1 MTDQA
6 NRPGAVLLMVTTAD
20 RAEAERIGEAL
31 VAKRLAARGSV
42 VPMIHSFFHSG
53 GQLQRQHE
61 ALLLLK
67 TSAAKSAEAQAEL
80 RSLHSYENPQILEVP
95 VSGGSAPYIEWLL
108 EEVR

>member
-1 MTDQA
+1 MTGDGSS
-6 NRPGAVLLMVTTAD
+6 PLAVLLLVTTAD
-20 RAEAERIGEAL
+20 RSEAERIGEAL
-31 VAKRLAARGSV
+31 VGKRLAARGSV
-42 VPMIHSFFHSG
+42 IPMIHSFFRSE

-67 TSAAKSAEAQAEL
+67 TSAARSVEAQAEL

-95 VSGGSAPYIEWLL
+95 VSGGSARYIEWLL

>member
-1 MTDQA
+1 LTGPPA
-6 NRPGAVLLMVTTAD
+6 GRVVLLLATTAD

-31 VAKRLAARGSV
+31 VEKRLVARGSV
-42 VPMIHSFFHSG
+42 VPMIHSFFHSE

-67 TSAAKSAEAQAEL
+67 TSAERSPQAQAEL
-80 RSLHSYENPQILEVP
+80 RSLHSYENPQILEVAL
-95 VSGGSAPYIEWLL
+95 SGGSARYIEWLL